1 MAKQTGI
8 GTVIQVDDSA
18 GTARDISDDI
28 TNYDIGIAQNTID
41 VTTISKSAMEK
52 LIGLKD
58 LTVTLSGIFDAAANK
73 WHAVFGTTSGVR
85 TVDIRIGGDTT
96 GNPRLQAE
104 MVVTNYDISQ
114 GADGN
119 MTVTA
124 GLVLQNGTD
133 PTFDTVP

>member
-1 MAKQTGI
+1 
-8 GTVIQVDDSA
+8 
-18 GTARDISDDI
+18 
-28 TNYDIGIAQNTID
+28 
-41 VTTISKSAMEK
+41 MEK

-58 LTVTLSGIFDAAANK
+58 LTVTLSGNYDAAANK
-73 WHAVFGTTSGVR
+73 WHAVFGTTSGTR
-85 TVDIRIGGDTT
+85 TVDIRIGGDSS

-124 GLVLQNGTD
+124 GLVLENGAD